1 MTALYGIIGKSLSH
15 SFSPQYFNK
24 KFEVQHIDAEYVK
37 FEIEEITDFPKI
49 VKDNPNLKGLNVTIP
64 YKTAIMPY
72 LDELDERAKAIG
84 AVNCIKVADG
94 KLYGYNTDVVG
105 FKNSLEPLLDAQHK
119 KAIILGDGG
128 AAQAVKFALHE
139 LHIPYLSVVRNN
151 SNVNNSITYEIL
163 KLKNLADY
171 QIIINTTPLGMHP
184 NINDKPDINYEQLNN
199 NHILYDLIYNPLQTG
214 FLLIGEN
221 KGCKI
226 KNGLEMLH
234 LQAEA
239 GWHIWNI

>member
-1 MTALYGIIGKSLSH
+1 MKALYGIIGKSLSH
-15 SFSPQYFNK
+15 SFSPQYFKN
-24 KFEVQHIDAEYVK
+24 KFEVEHIDAQYVK

-49 VKDNPNLKGLNVTIP
+49 IKENPNLKGLNVTIP

-94 KLYGYNTDVVG
+94 KLFGYNTDVLG
-105 FKNSLEPLLDAQHK
+105 FKNSLEPLLDVQHK
-119 KAIILGDGG
+119 KAIVLGDGG
-128 AAQAVKFALHE
+128 AAQAVKFALNE
-139 LHIPYLSVVRNN
+139 LYIPYISVVRN
-151 SNVNNSITYEIL
+151 SSIVNNSITYEML
-163 KLKNLADY
+163 KLQNLVDY
-171 QIIINTTPLGMHP
+171 QIIINTTPVGMHP

-199 NHILYDLIYNPLQTG
+199 THILYDLIYNPIQTE
-214 FLLIGEN
+214 FLIIGKS

-234 LQAEA
+234 LQAEE